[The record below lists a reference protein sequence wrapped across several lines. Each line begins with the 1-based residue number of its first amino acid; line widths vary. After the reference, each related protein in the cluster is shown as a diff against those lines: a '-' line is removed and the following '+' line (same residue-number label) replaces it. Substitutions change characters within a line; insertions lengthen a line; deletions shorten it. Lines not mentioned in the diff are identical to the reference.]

1 MTTIKNSIKLLLL
14 AQVCLAIPGIT
25 QAQTKKKAAKTV
37 SFTKQTITTD
47 FISEGATAADVN
59 KDGKMDI
66 LAGAFWFEAPS
77 WKAHEITQPQAFDY
91 KTWYSN
97 SFLNYSMDVNQDGWM
112 DLIRV
117 GFPGKEVVWY
127 ENPKN
132 KPGHW
137 KEHMIYATQGNE
149 SPMLVDIDGDGRKD
163 FLCNDPEA
171 KQVIWLK
178 SPKKGST
185 EWIKT
190 VISSDPNLATHQYTH
205 GLGIGDLNGDK
216 RPDVLVK
223 DGWWEAPKNP
233 MESNWKFHKTDLSQD
248 CSQMHV
254 IDLNGD
260 GLADIIS
267 SSAHAY
273 GIWWHE
279 QGKDAQGNMTWTHHE
294 ISKAFSQTHGTEL
307 KDINGDG
314 HPDIVTGKRYFAHN
328 GNDPGAHDG
337 AVIYWFEYV
346 PGKVPSWIPHQID
359 DNSGVGLHV
368 TVVDM
373 NRDGAPDIVVGN
385 KKGVHYHEQKRK

>member
-14 AQVCLAIPGIT
+14 APVIMAIPGSSI
-25 QAQTKKKAAKTV
+25 AQTKKKAAKEV
-37 SFTKQTITTD
+37 SFTKQTLTTD
-47 FISEGATAADVN
+47 FLSEGGTAADVN
-59 KDGKMDI
+59 KDGKMDV

-77 WKAHEITQPQAFDY
+77 WKAHEITKPQAFDY
-91 KTWYSN
+91 KTGYSN
-97 SFLNYSMDVNQDGWM
+97 SFLNFTMDVNQDGWM
-112 DLIRV
+112 DFIRV

-137 KEHMIYATQGNE
+137 QEHLIYATQGNE
-149 SPMLVDIDGDGRKD
+149 SPLMADIDGDGRKD
-163 FLCNDPEA
+163 LICNDPES

-185 EWIKT
+185 EWVKT
-190 VISSDPNLATHQYTH
+190 VISADPNIATHQYTH
-205 GLGIGDLNGDK
+205 GLGVGDLNGDK

-233 MESNWKFHKTDLSQD
+233 SEANWKFHKADLSQD

-260 GLADIIS
+260 GLPDIIS
-267 SSAHAY
+267 SSAHDY

-279 QGKDAQGNMTWTHHE
+279 QGKDAQGKMTWTHHE
-294 ISKAFSQTHGTEL
+294 ISKAFSQSHGTEL

-314 HPDIVTGKRYFAHN
+314 HPDIIAGKRYFAHN
-328 GNDPGAHDG
+328 GGDPGAYED

-346 PGKVPSWIPHQID
+346 PGKNPTWIPHQID
-359 DNSGVGLHV
+359 NNSGVGLHV

-385 KKGVHYHEQKRK
+385 KKGVHYLEQKRK

>member
-1 MTTIKNSIKLLLL
+1 MTTIKNSIKLLFL
-14 AQVCLAIPGIT
+14 AQVILALPGT
-25 QAQTKKKAAKTV
+25 GFAQTKKKAAKTV
-37 SFTKQTITTD
+37 TFTKQTLTTD
-47 FISEGATAADVN
+47 FLSEGGTAADVN
-59 KDGKMDI
+59 KDGKMDV

-77 WKAHEITQPQAFDY
+77 WKAHEITKPQAFDY
-91 KTWYSN
+91 KTGYSN
-97 SFLNYSMDVNQDGWM
+97 SFLNFTMDVNQDGWM
-112 DLIRV
+112 DFIRV

-137 KEHMIYATQGNE
+137 QEHLIYATQGNE
-149 SPMLVDIDGDGRKD
+149 SPLMADIDGDGRKD
-163 FLCNDPEA
+163 LVCNDPES

-185 EWIKT
+185 EWVKT
-190 VISSDPNLATHQYTH
+190 VISADPNIATHQYTH
-205 GLGIGDLNGDK
+205 GLGVGDLNGDK

-223 DGWWEAPKNP
+223 DGWWEGPKNP
-233 MESNWKFHKTDLSQD
+233 SEANWKFHKADLSQD

-254 IDLNGD
+254 IDLNAD

-267 SSAHAY
+267 SSAHDY

-279 QGKDAQGNMTWTHHE
+279 QDKDAQGNMTWTHHE
-294 ISKAFSQTHGTEL
+294 ISKAFSQSHGTEL

-314 HPDIVTGKRYFAHN
+314 NPDIIAGKRYFAHN
-328 GNDPGAHDG
+328 GGDPGAYED

-346 PGKVPSWIPHQID
+346 PGKNPNWIPHQID
-359 DNSGVGLHV
+359 NNSGVGLHV

-385 KKGVHYHEQKRK
+385 KKGVHYLEQKRK